1 MHAATVD
8 LMTKKARFESD
19 TALAVAEAFDIA
31 IQQAQLV
38 TVSMLDVRLAE
49 FRSYVDERFTRVD
62 ARFVEFEAKMD
73 VRFVEFEAKME
84 VRFAEQHKNMLA
96 QFATAKSEND
106 GRFVAVDARIG
117 SLEARFDRFEA
128 AVDARFAL
136 HEAHFDKKLEALKAE
151 LVRWV
156 FVVML
161 GNAAISAA
169 VNALMNSFR
178 HLR

>member
-1 MHAATVD
+1 M
-8 LMTKKARFESD
+8 MKKARFESD

-38 TVSMLDVRLAE
+38 TVPMLDVRLAE
-49 FRSYVDERFTRVD
+49 LRSYVDERFARVD
-62 ARFVEFEAKMD
+62 ARFVEFEAKL
-73 VRFVEFEAKME
+73 E
-84 VRFAEQHKNMLA
+84 VRFAEQDRNLQAQLA
-96 QFATAKSEND
+96 TWKSEID
-106 GRFVAVDARIG
+106 VRFLAVEGRIG
-117 SLEARFDRFEA
+117 SLEARLDSFEA
-128 AVDARFAL
+128 RMETRFAL
-136 HEAHFDKKLEALKAE
+136 HEALVDKKLEAFKAE

-169 VNALMNSFR
+169 VNALMNSFQ

>member
-8 LMTKKARFESD
+8 LMMKKARFESD

-38 TVSMLDVRLAE
+38 TVPMLDVRLAE
-49 FRSYVDERFTRVD
+49 LRSYVDERFARVD
-62 ARFVEFEAKMD
+62 ARFVEFEAKL
-73 VRFVEFEAKME
+73 E
-84 VRFAEQHKNMLA
+84 VRFAEQDRNLQAQLA
-96 QFATAKSEND
+96 TWKSEID
-106 GRFVAVDARIG
+106 VRFLAVEGRIG
-117 SLEARFDRFEA
+117 SLEARLDSFEA
-128 AVDARFAL
+128 RMETRFAL
-136 HEAHFDKKLEALKAE
+136 HEALVDKKLEAFKAE

-169 VNALMNSFR
+169 VNALMNSFQ